1 MGKNGIGK
9 GAVARQ
15 RRRENMAGMKMFSAV
30 CMIALIAMSSVK
42 AQEDCLSIAETAV
55 AANLTTL
62 VAAVSSAGLIDFLS
76 NKTLAVTVLAPT
88 DEAFANLLTTLDISA
103 EELLSSDLLTD
114 VLNYHIIPAVAFAAD
129 LTDGATLPTQ
139 NGETLNVSLADGV
152 TFEGVG
158 SSASVVFA
166 DVPACDSV
174 IHVIDDVLLPIP
186 LLTQE
191 PGPPEV
197 EEPTPEEPVP
207 AECLSIAETAVAAN
221 LTTLVAAVTA
231 AGLADFL
238 SDKSQTLTV
247 LAPTDEAFAE
257 LLATLGATPDELLS
271 NTDLLTSV
279 LTYHVIETPVFAA
292 DLVDGAEVPT
302 SNGESLTVDLSDG
315 VSFIGVGSTASVVSA
330 DVTACDSVIHV
341 IDAVLLPEPS
351 DDSEGAGAFSPC
363 TVGADCASGVCFG
376 DFQSSFFFLFEAF
389 RTCSP

>member
-1 MGKNGIGK
+1 MG
-9 GAVARQ
+9 
-15 RRRENMAGMKMFSAV
+15 
-30 CMIALIAMSSVK
+30 
-42 AQEDCLSIAETAV
+42 
-55 AANLTTL
+55 
-62 VAAVSSAGLIDFLS
+62 
-76 NKTLAVTVLAPT
+76 
-88 DEAFANLLTTLDISA
+88 
-103 EELLSSDLLTD
+103 
-114 VLNYHIIPAVAFAAD
+114 
-129 LTDGATLPTQ
+129 
-139 NGETLNVSLADGV
+139 
-152 TFEGVG
+152 
-158 SSASVVFA
+158 
-166 DVPACDSV
+166 SV
-174 IHVIDDVLLPIP
+174 IHVIDSVLLPIP
-186 LLTQE
+186 VPT
-191 PGPPEV
+191 P
-197 EEPTPEEPVP
+197 EEPTPEEDPDFVDDSIPADQDP

-279 LTYHVIETPVFAA
+279 LTYHVIDFPVFAADLVDGAEVPTENGASLTVSLADGVTFQGIGSSANVVTPDVTACESVIHVIDSVLLPIPVPSPEEPTPEESVPAECLSIAETAVAANLTTLVAAVTAAGLADFLSDKSQTLTVPAPTDEAFAELLATLGATPDELLSNTDLLTSVLTYHVIETPVFAA
-292 DLVDGAEVPT
+292 DLVDGAKVPT